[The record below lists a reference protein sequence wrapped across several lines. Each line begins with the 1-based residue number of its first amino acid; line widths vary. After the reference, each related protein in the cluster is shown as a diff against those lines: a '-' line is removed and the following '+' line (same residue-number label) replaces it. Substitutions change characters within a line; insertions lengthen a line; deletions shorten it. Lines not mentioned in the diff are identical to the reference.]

1 MNGDDKQRAKGSLFR
16 AQARE
21 LQEIARTVKLFGLPG
36 PTTERAVAR
45 IRPIASSGSSAPFR
59 RFFPASKSYA
69 GDQGATCRQCRGG
82 KVMRQQRHMRHL
94 RQ

>member
-1 MNGDDKQRAKGSLFR
+1 MNGDDKQRAKGSFR

-21 LQEIARTVKLFGLPG
+21 LRESARTVKLFGLPG

-45 IRPIASSGSSAPFR
+45 IGPIASSGSSTPFR

-69 GDQGATCRQCRGG
+69 GDQCALCRQ
-82 KVMRQQRHMRHL
+82 
-94 RQ
+94 